1 MSGNIAALAGY
12 TGSGTQGL
20 CVVDTVKGNPEDV
33 VSTVWTKD
41 DNTKQLITGTNVVE
55 LESSSGKNTF
65 GGIVNFTVPGSDT
78 DIIGGMLL
86 TYDIMIST
94 AASKQSAADS
104 DLYENV
110 HTGVYSVP
118 FKTSV
123 INKIE
128 ILVGSQ
134 VWQTISSQDILSVQT
149 IFGVSTD
156 MEHTL
161 GTENPKVRVS
171 LKLPSFSK
179 SINKN
184 NNGYIMSCAPHQ
196 DFHVKVYFNKIDKF
210 KQSLFHSYTDTLDS
224 SESSR
229 TSPLTNYIEDLDNVK
244 LYLEYTMLSN
254 YERNMLSNITIP
266 KKVFYTQSITHK
278 TNFKETTIPVHS
290 SQDFNSNIV
299 SPKISIN
306 CDSFSLFCSGLI
318 INLGVITDFKTRHDF
333 WRGYKN
339 ITATLYLNNTRY
351 SAPISM
357 LQNMMF
363 PDLEHYD
370 PEQDNIFINLSN
382 TPMGCGVPFNRY
394 DNIRIEIEVENLVFS
409 HNVNKPRTSIDSG
422 LIYSGDNTLSSISAD
437 PADYISEFNRFMNSR
452 PITVTAVGY
461 TTVLYNGGASSI
473 TTY

>member
-55 LESSSGKNTF
+55 LESSTGKNTF

-86 TYDIMIST
+86 TYDIMILT
-94 AASKQSAADS
+94 PPIDR
-104 DLYENV
+104 
-110 HTGVYSVP
+110 TGELMNFHIRRGIYNIP

-134 VWQTISSQDILSVQT
+134 VWQTINSQDILSVQT

-156 MEHTL
+156 LEDTV
-161 GTENPKVRVS
+161 GEENGKFRIS
-171 LKLPSFSK
+171 LKLPSFSN

-196 DFHVKVYFNKIDKF
+196 DFHVKVYFNKIDKL
-210 KQSLFHSYTDTLDS
+210 KQSLFN
-224 SESSR
+224 SR
-229 TSPLTNYIEDLDNVK
+229 TNTRDTSDVDYSVAMSDYIEDLDNVK

-254 YERNMLSNITIP
+254 YERNMLNTIKIP

-278 TNFKETTIPVHS
+278 PNFKETAVPAS
-290 SQDFNSNIV
+290 RAANYYSKIV

-318 INLGVITDFKTRHDF
+318 INLGTICNFKDLNYF
-333 WRGYKN
+333 RGYKN

-351 SAPISM
+351 SSPISI

-363 PDLEHYD
+363 PDLAHYD

-394 DNIRIEIEVENLVFS
+394 DNIRIEIEVGEIQYNS
-409 HNVNKPRTSIDSG
+409 RDSSAMVDAND
-422 LIYSGDNTLSSISAD
+422 LIFPGINALSDQSTATD
-437 PADYISEFNRFMNSR
+437 LISEFNEYMNSR

-461 TTVLYNGGASSI
+461 TTVLYNGGSSSI